1 MFDTYLLSD
10 LEGNIIA
17 KREIIHHLRLI
28 LNERGIKPNE
38 KFIVRSWVT
47 GFEFFVTNTTTAGEW
62 RDFDNKCKYALD

>member
-10 LEGNIIA
+10 LDGNIIA

-47 GFEFFVTNTTTAGEW
+47 GFEFYVTNTTTAGEW
-62 RDFDNKCKYALD
+62 RDFDDKCKYALD

>member
-10 LEGNIIA
+10 LDGNIIA

-47 GFEFFVTNTTTAGEW
+47 GFELFVTDTTTADEW
-62 RDFDNKCKYALD
+62 RDFDDKCKYALD